1 MTSMKTMYSDT
12 IYLASSSSF
21 SSSSIS
27 SSSSCFASE
36 AKLLHSNRSL
46 AFPKVFARLAVVVKP
61 LDPN

>member
-21 SSSSIS
+21 SS